1 MDQIPSNMIDRIEI
15 VRGGGSSLY
24 GSSAI
29 GGIVNVITKIPKN
42 DGFKL
47 GYDYVINNKADD
59 KVLYGNATV
68 FSENK
73 NTGGYL
79 FVNKRNRDWYD
90 FNNDN
95 YSEIPIVKNNILEL
109 IFSSYHQKIKNL
121 K

>member
-15 VRGGGSSLY
+15 VRGGWFIVRIIC
-24 GSSAI
+24 I

-47 GYDYVINNKADD
+47 GYDYAVINNKADD

-73 NTGGYL
+73 NTGAYL
-79 FVNKRNRDWYD
+79 FCK
-90 FNNDN
+90 
-95 YSEIPIVKNNILEL
+95 
-109 IFSSYHQKIKNL
+109 
-121 K
+121 